1 MKVLRSI
8 TLKIKRDSNSNFS
21 FTDNENYLKVVVY
34 ATKTGIFDYSTSDG
48 KLYKEYRSPEQVF
61 KKESMESLNN
71 KVLTRLHPPEMLN
84 SENTSKYAK
93 GFTLNDVEQEGDF
106 LKITVIVTDKT
117 LIDEILSGKLKEL
130 SCGYY
135 CVVKDGKGITPA
147 GEEYDGVQEDITYN
161 HLATVPEGRAGSEV
175 KFKLDSKGNID
186 LEDFY
191 KSTENKN
198 DNKGAKKRMEIVF
211 NGKTFKVDTAEGLA
225 AYQREVAKVELET
238 QALKTK
244 ADELDKV
251 KAENEV
257 LKVQASKVDEKAT
270 EKLVLVLDAMQYIK
284 TDMKQEELVK
294 KDPQDL
300 LKMAITDSMPEVK
313 LDGKNEIEI
322 RATFDAMKSFVK
334 PKIENTTPKNDGIN
348 NIINNGTANPQT
360 PKVDNKQ
367 SIDPAEKF
375 RLDSINEMSES
386 YLPYS
391 FTQEKAIQKAN

>member
-1 MKVLRSI
+1 MKIFRSL
-8 TLKIKRDSNSNFS
+8 TLKIRQDTKYP
-21 FTDNENYLKVVVY
+21 FTFTENEGYLKVVVF
-34 ATKTGIFDYSTSDG
+34 ATKTGVFDYYTSDG
-48 KLYKEYRSPEQVF
+48 KLYREYRSPEQVF
-61 KKESMESLNN
+61 KQESMESLNN

-84 SENTSKYAK
+84 SENTSKYSK
-93 GFTLNDVEQEGDF
+93 GFTLSDVTQEGDY
-106 LKITVIVTDKT
+106 LRITVIVTDKA
-117 LIDEILSGKLKEL
+117 LIDEITSGKLKEL

-147 GEEYDGVQEDITYN
+147 GEEYDGVQEEIIYN

-175 KFKLDSKGNID
+175 KFKLDQAGNQVLDIN
-186 LEDFY
+186 
-191 KSTENKN
+191 SIGENKN
-198 DNKGAKKRMEIVF
+198 DNKGVKKVEIVF
-211 NGKTFKVDTAEGLA
+211 NGKTFKLDTAEGLA

-284 TDMKQEELVK
+284 TDMKQEDLVK
-294 KDPQDL
+294 KEPVEL

-334 PKIENTTPKNDGIN
+334 PKTENTTPKNDGIN
-348 NIINNGTANPQT
+348 NIINNGTANPQS
-360 PKVDNKQ
+360 PKVDNKPA
-367 SIDPAEKF
+367 IDPAESF
-375 RLDSINEMSES
+375 RLDSINQMSEG
-386 YLPYS
+386 YLPVVA
-391 FTQEKAIQKAN
+391 KA